1 LHIFS
6 QDHGVVN
13 QAQQRPFFQATSDLS
28 VIGVKMK
35 LLLLLFISFFLPF
48 PEVASATQV
57 HGSPEGI
64 YTHQLAHLFF
74 MLSMVLLIYWL
85 RQRKL
90 IKHTGWRYIQY
101 AAFFFILWNANV
113 MLVHF
118 IDEQAM
124 LITMEK
130 VGDRQIRV
138 SSSLGKW
145 AEITY
150 FVAKLDHLICVPA
163 LLFLFLGLR
172 KLVAETEKSPEDGL
186 R

>member
-1 LHIFS
+1 
-6 QDHGVVN
+6 
-13 QAQQRPFFQATSDLS
+13 
-28 VIGVKMK
+28 MK
-35 LLLLLFISFFLPF
+35 LLLLLIISFFLPF

-57 HGSPEGI
+57 HGTPEGI

-74 MLSMVLLIYWL
+74 MLSMMLLIYRL

-101 AAFFFILWNANV
+101 AAFFLILWNADV

-118 IDEQAM
+118 IDEQTM

-130 VGDRQIRV
+130 VGDRHIRV
-138 SSSLGKW
+138 ESSLGKW
-145 AEITY
+145 VEITY
-150 FVAKLDHLICVPA
+150 LVATLDHFICVPA
-163 LLFLFLGLR
+163 FLFLFLGLR
-172 KLVAETEKSPEDGL
+172 KLVTETEKSPEDQL